1 MTEEKM
7 WLPLLV
13 VLGLLLL
20 YRWYRQS
27 QILEIITG
35 KYVFIT
41 GCDSGFGNKLAKQ
54 LDNRGMKVLA
64 ACLTNTGASE
74 LKKECSS
81 RLQTVILDVSD
92 SQSVSSA
99 ATWVNGIVADKGLWG
114 LVNNAGIVIP
124 MAPNEWL
131 TREGF
136 RKVLEVNLLGMVD
149 VTINLL
155 PLIRKSQGRIVNVSS
170 IAGRV
175 TLCGGGYCLS
185 KYGIEAFS
193 DSLRRELKPFGVK
206 VSIIN
211 PAFFRTSIL
220 ISEVLKDSVTE
231 IWKKLPLNLKN
242 AYGEKYYEQYC
253 EFIDKIC
260 SMTNPKITVVTDC
273 MEHALTAVHPWT
285 RYSAGW
291 YAKLIYMPLSYL
303 PTCVADYFLDSS
315 PDLPK

>member
-1 MTEEKM
+1 M

-13 VLGLLLL
+13 VLGLILL
-20 YRWYRQS
+20 YRWHRQS
-27 QILEIITG
+27 QILENITD

-41 GCDSGFGNKLAKQ
+41 GCDTGFGNTVAKQ
-54 LDNRGMKVLA
+54 LDKRGMKVLA
-64 ACLTNTGASE
+64 ACLTNAGAND

-81 RLQTVILDVSD
+81 RVQTVILDVTD

-99 ATWVNGIVADKGLWG
+99 AAWVKGIVADKGLWG
-114 LVNNAGIVIP
+114 LVNNAGILIP
-124 MAPNEWL
+124 LAPNEWL
-131 TREGF
+131 TRDDF

-149 VTINLL
+149 VTLNLL
-155 PLIRKSQGRIVNVSS
+155 PFIRKAKGRIVNVSS

-185 KYGIEAFS
+185 KYGVEAFS

-220 ISEVLKDSVTE
+220 NAEVINNRVTD
-231 IWKKLPLNLKN
+231 IWNKLPLNLKN
-242 AYGEKYYEQYC
+242 AYGEKYFQQYC
-253 EFIDKIC
+253 KFIIKIC

-273 MEHALTAVHPWT
+273 MEHALTAVQPWT

-291 YAKLIYMPLSYL
+291 YAKLFYMPLSYL
-303 PTCVADYFLDSS
+303 PTFVGDFFLDSS
-315 PDLPK
+315 PDVPK